1 MKRLI
6 NQTPSPVLRVVL
18 GLLPFVLLVVLYTYA
33 SDARLAENPAD
44 KLLPSFGQIG
54 DAIQRMAFEPSKRSG
69 DYLVW
74 EDTLASL
81 TRLGLG
87 VLIAATLGL
96 ALGLQR
102 RADGGLIWG
111 AVGLHGGLVGG
122 WFVLNQGLI
131 GQQEANPIG
140 SLLAWLPLL
149 LLLWV
154 RRRWW

>member
-1 MKRLI
+1 MANIKSA
-6 NQTPSPVLRVVL
+6 PSSHTLRGKTAIIGAGIIPA
-18 GLLPFVLLVVLYTYA
+18 GLEMM
-33 SDARLAENPAD
+33 DRLAIQAAEAFVHAGYP
-44 KLLPSFGQIG
+44 L
-54 DAIQRMAFEPSKRSG
+54 DAEAM
-69 DYLVW
+69 
-74 EDTLASL
+74 
-81 TRLGLG
+81 
-87 VLIAATLGL
+87 LIIEVEGSEAEQDDLLGL